1 MNKQHHILLAEH
13 AAQQAL
19 THCPTIGAI
28 VARQRAALRH
38 GAYAP
43 DQVAFWA
50 DHIASANPYDPT
62 DPPAGR
68 AVAFLAGLVDCVATL
83 ALPFRFRL
91 RDVAFLLG
99 TIAHVACDLNQPYHV
114 AARHQV
120 DRDEHHTFER
130 KLQAWALDHARPPV
144 FPTVT
149 LPAEHLENPIE
160 AYFTLVRL
168 PASYRLYRELAGHP
182 ERWEAAF
189 PEIHTRAVHDILVC
203 WGVVEREMR
212 WRARVQAA
220 LAKQEEWESTD
231 QEMEG
236 GS

>member
-1 MNKQHHILLAEH
+1 MNKQHHIQLAEH
-13 AAQQAL
+13 AAAL
-19 THCPTIGAI
+19 ARTHCPTIA
-28 VARQRAALRH
+28 VVVTREKRALQH

-50 DHIASANPYDPT
+50 DHIATVNPYDPT

-68 AVAFLAGLVDCVATL
+68 AVAFLSGLIDCVATL
-83 ALPFRFRL
+83 ALPFQFRL

-120 DRDEHHTFER
+120 DHEEHRAFER
-130 KLQAWALDHARPPV
+130 ALQDWALAHAQPPT
-144 FPTVT
+144 FASVT
-149 LPAEHLENPIE
+149 LPDAQLPDPIE
-160 AYFTLVRL
+160 RYFSVIRL

-203 WGVVEREMR
+203 WGMVERQVR
-212 WRARVQAA
+212 WRARIKARLEQDS
-220 LAKQEEWESTD
+220 EWESTD
-231 QEMEG
+231 HEQEEVD
-236 GS
+236 